1 MTKYYGRIGFV
12 KPEETVPG
20 VWVDVATEREY
31 PGDIIKNVRRWDTR
45 SDGINDNLN
54 LNNSISIIADDFM
67 LENASYIKYV
77 ELMGSLWDIT
87 TIDIQRPRLTLTIGG
102 VYNGPES
109 EESDTE
115 SEDSASPDA

>member
-1 MTKYYGRIGFV
+1 MTKYYGKIGFV
-12 KPEETVPG
+12 KSKETVPG
-20 VWVDVATEREY
+20 VWIDDVIEREY
-31 PGDIIKNVRRWDTR
+31 PGDIIKNVRRWDAK

-77 ELMGSLWDIT
+77 ELMGSLWDIS

-102 VYNGPES
+102 VYNGPEP
-109 EESDTE
+109 ESDTE
-115 SEDSASPDA
+115 SEDSASSDAE